1 MSTSSRGASFSKV
14 PIIKQPPKIVA
25 VYIQKRGL
33 SSFADNMINLSVNKT
48 TMTRFVGYVP
58 GLIFL
63 KF

>member
-1 MSTSSRGASFSKV
+1 MSTSSRGVSFSKV

-33 SSFADNMINLSVNKT
+33 SSFADKMN
-48 TMTRFVGYVP
+48 RFVGYVP
-58 GLIFL
+58 RLIFL